1 MQDYKKIVD
10 RYIEKWDKI
19 LFSNQPVD
27 RAKAT
32 KAVIDAYKAIDLPP
46 PEIFFLSSPSL
57 EQNLNFV
64 SLSGEKERYPI
75 RVKSTLVGKISAT
88 LNSLSIDETNL
99 DPRLTLKDGWL
110 AGDNRGEIFG
120 VLCSILYGDH
130 VYDVHCNRYNMN
142 FHKILEYEIVYT
154 NAWFYDFYINS
165 ASNNPELETWSIF
178 SSLCQEC
185 PYLLTYEDAC
195 LIIDRPL
202 KLHLDRELV
211 PHAEGKAAIKFADG
225 YEVYCNHGTVIP
237 AEYGRVHPSEW
248 KSESIVSDEDNDVIR
263 EDSESIISVLSN
275 IGYKKFSKELPS
287 KKDRYWTNKNGLFR
301 NYASFVVVG
310 HSLKYI
316 PDWLNFHYYDYYNF
330 GESYYVIGEV
340 GDWETYSKYLAGWG
354 EREQQIHQSLP
365 FKLSEEL
372 KYFYRAY
379 TGEYQ
384 LVPGFVFPPLSKAI
398 DNFQPKSNRYLLP
411 IAYGDRQEIYY
422 VLCDNVQRQISPV
435 YCQFPNEEPIVYA
448 ECVSSWIATIAQ
460 CYRDGGYYIAI
471 DERSGEKEIRQDLD
485 KIEPIFEKFNPEQIG
500 NWRKIWKLRSAS
512 YK

>member
-384 LVPGFVFPPLSKAI
+384 LVPGYVFRHYQRQSIIFSQNRI
-398 DNFQPKSNRYLLP
+398 DIYYLLP
-411 IAYGDRQEIYY
+411 MVIDRKSITFSAIMSRDRSLLSTVNFRMKNRLFMPN
-422 VLCDNVQRQISPV
+422 VLAV
-435 YCQFPNEEPIVYA
+435 
-448 ECVSSWIATIAQ
+448 
-460 CYRDGGYYIAI
+460 G
-471 DERSGEKEIRQDLD
+471 
-485 KIEPIFEKFNPEQIG
+485 
-500 NWRKIWKLRSAS
+500 
-512 YK
+512 